1 MARLSTHVL
10 DTYSGRPA
18 AGMGLTLDRKL
29 DSSSDSLEESW
40 ERLMTLVTNADGRT
54 DQPLLQG
61 ETIDVGVYRLTF
73 DVQAYFQSIGANSNL
88 VEPAFLTRVPI
99 VFGVAD
105 PKGHYHVP
113 LLCTPWSYS
122 TYRGS

>member
-10 DTYSGRPA
+10 DIYSGRPA
-18 AGMGLTLDRKL
+18 TGMKLMLERKTNP
-29 DSSSDSLEESW
+29 SW
-40 ERLMTLVTNADGRT
+40 EAADDEWTHLMAVTTNADGRT

-73 DVQAYFQSIGANSNL
+73 DVQAYFRSIGVNL
-88 VEPAFLTRVPI
+88 VEPAFLMRVPL

-105 PKGHYHVP
+105 PRGHYHVP

>member
-1 MARLSTHVL
+1 
-10 DTYSGRPA
+10 
-18 AGMGLTLDRKL
+18 MGLTLDRKL

-40 ERLMTLVTNADGRT
+40 DRLMTLVTNADGRT

>member
-18 AGMGLTLDRKL
+18 TGMSLTLDRKL
-29 DSSSDSLEESW
+29 DSSSGSLDGDW
-40 ERLMTLVTNADGRT
+40 ERLLTLVTNADGRT

-61 ETIDVGVYRLTF
+61 ETIQVGIYRLTF
-73 DVQAYFQSIGANSNL
+73 DVQAYFQSIGANL
-88 VEPAFLTRVPI
+88 AEPAFLMRVPL